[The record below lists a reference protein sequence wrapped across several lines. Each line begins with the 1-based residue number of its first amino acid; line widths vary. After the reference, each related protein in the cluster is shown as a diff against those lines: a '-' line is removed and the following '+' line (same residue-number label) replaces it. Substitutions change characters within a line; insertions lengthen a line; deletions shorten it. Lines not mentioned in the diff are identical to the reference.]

1 MLSVEQE
8 SSPETSEFSFEILEK
23 RDGKTFSV
31 SNLFCRY
38 SQFSPPVINGISFDL
53 NAGVLTGVCGRSG
66 SGKSTLAL
74 AISRCMDCIHGRM
87 ELCGID
93 VFKIPIKIY
102 RKLVQV
108 FPQDSYILS
117 GSVKDYLDPYSKFS
131 ENKICSVLD
140 SLNSA
145 IHRDSQN
152 QVTLG
157 MVILNGGGNLSAG
170 QKQILALARASL
182 AVDAKVVILDE
193 ITSNMDVQ
201 VGRLALQIVKN
212 ELLSRNIAVLL
223 IAHVLQDILSC
234 DNVLVMSAGEIIERS
249 EPRELLER
257 KNN

>member
-8 SSPETSEFSFEILEK
+8 SKHETSSFSVEALEEFEGS
-23 RDGKTFSV
+23 TFSV
-31 SNLFCRY
+31 VNLFCRY
-38 SQFSPPVINGISFDL
+38 SEFSAPVINGVSFEL
-53 NAGVLTGVCGRSG
+53 NAGILTGVCGRSG

-74 AISRCMDCIHGRM
+74 AISRCMDFIDGKM
-87 ELCGID
+87 ELCGMNA
-93 VFKIPIKIY
+93 FRIPIQIY

-117 GSVKDYLDPYSKFS
+117 GSVKDYLDPYSIFS
-131 ENKICSVLD
+131 EGKIHSVLVA
-140 SLNSA
+140 LNAA
-145 IHRDSQN
+145 IQKDPIHH
-152 QVTLG
+152 VTVG
-157 MVILNGGGNLSAG
+157 MVILDGGGNLSAG

-193 ITSNMDVQ
+193 ITSNMDLH

-234 DNVLVMSAGEIIERS
+234 DNVFVMSSGEIIERS
-249 EPRELLER
+249 EPRELSER